1 MEKIGLFIKRV
12 RESQD
17 ITQSELAQKLGI
29 TQAAIAQ
36 FEKTRAA
43 LSYETI
49 INMSPILNL
58 NPDYLLS
65 GVGNPFKQKGPE
77 QIIKMFL
84 FETPVGD
91 IDFSLVEL
99 IAKKNQKA
107 IFLFLKP
114 LFGGATLSGLSHEDR
129 DIAKKEIARWNKQT
143 RQGFFIFALLIR
155 DDDDNIFLFKRKD
168 NIFLKESDFL
178 PALKEAIENKHFE
191 FDTVGIKYPIY
202 RAIKDWTAINA
213 ATIDDLFKH
222 KHYNDSL
229 FLTRLISEVSNRQTS
244 LKDRSAFE
252 EIKAKFFNMSSEEIS
267 VLVAYL
273 TPKIAAILKKCLNPS
288 TEDKSDSS

>member
-1 MEKIGLFIKRV
+1 MV
-12 RESQD
+12 REAQD

-43 LSYETI
+43 LSAETI

-65 GVGNPFKQKGPE
+65 RIGNPFKQNVPE
-77 QIIKMFL
+77 EIIKMFL
-84 FETPVGD
+84 FENPIGD
-91 IDFSLVEL
+91 IDFSLIKL
-99 IAKKNQKA
+99 IAEKNHQA

-114 LFGGATLSGLSHEDR
+114 LFGGTTLSGLTHEDR
-129 DIAKKEIARWNKQT
+129 DIAKKEIARWNKQS
-143 RQGFFIFALLIR
+143 RQGFFVFALLIR

-178 PALKEAIENKHFE
+178 PALKEAIENKRFE
-191 FDTVGIKYPIY
+191 FDTVGIRYPIY

-213 ATIDDLFKH
+213 TTIGDLFKH

-229 FLTRLISEVSNRQTS
+229 FLTWLISEVSNRQTS
-244 LKDRSAFE
+244 MKDKSAFE
-252 EIKAKFFNMSSEEIS
+252 KIKAKIRNMSPEES
-267 VLVAYL
+267 SALVADL
-273 TPKIAAILKKCLNPS
+273 TPKIATVLKKNLNPS
-288 TEDKSDSS
+288 TEFDSDSS